1 MDRIYRGFS
10 LIEMMIVVAILAIVT
25 TWAYSS
31 YRETVIKSHRAE
43 GIGELLIIA
52 DRMERHYINR
62 GTYAG
67 ASLGTSSTDVHRA
80 SSENGYYDFD
90 IPTATTIVF
99 TITATPQDNQANDT
113 KCGTFTYNSIGTKTA
128 SGTLPDDKCW

>member
-1 MDRIYRGFS
+1 MNKTYRGFS
-10 LIEMMIVVAILAIVT
+10 LIELMIVVAILAIVS

-31 YRETVIKSHRAE
+31 YRETVLKSHRAE

-52 DRMERHYINR
+52 DRLERYFINQ

-67 ASLGTSSTDVHRA
+67 ASLGTSPGDIHSA

-90 IPTATTIVF
+90 IPSTTTIAF
-99 TITATPQDNQANDT
+99 TITAAPQGTQADDT

-128 SGTLPDDKCW
+128 SGSLGAACW